1 MRYILKYRANN
12 AKLCYNFFPNLISQ
26 TKFYERLRYIF
37 LKIAIHGGLIHTLP
51 PIPLHY
57 YNGFSFVQV
66 TCIRLFVLH
75 KIACNTIFV
84 YILLLI
90 PFPQCHSVNKS
101 RAESKRGDRTK
112 WHCHSITS
120 IYLILLFYNCKR
132 CKEFDFLGLE
142 ADFSTNSFI
151 EIYFLLL
158 NWIRPAPASTSQQ

>member
-1 MRYILKYRANN
+1 MLQ
-12 AKLCYNFFPNLISQ
+12 FFPNSASQ
-26 TKFYERLRYIF
+26 MKFYERLCYIF

-51 PIPLHY
+51 IPLHY
-57 YNGFSFVQV
+57 YSGFSFVQV
-66 TCIRLFVLH
+66 PCIRLFVLH

-90 PFPQCHSVNKS
+90 PFPQCHTVNKS
-101 RAESKRGDRTK
+101 RAGSKRGDRTK

-142 ADFSTNSFI
+142 ADFSTNSIYWDLFFI
-151 EIYFLLL
+151 IKL
-158 NWIRPAPASTSQQ
+158 NETSTSQHKPAIKIEREWLIW